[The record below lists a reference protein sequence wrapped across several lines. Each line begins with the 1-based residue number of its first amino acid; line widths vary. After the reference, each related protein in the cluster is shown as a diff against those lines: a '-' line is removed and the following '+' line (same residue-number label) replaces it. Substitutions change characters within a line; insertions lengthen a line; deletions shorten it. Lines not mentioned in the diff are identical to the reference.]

1 MTEKQACFASPHEA
15 TSGPELP
22 NLVSG
27 ETESTTTFPDDLS
40 TDFGLADRRI
50 LRHSLTEHHLA
61 VLNQRLLDRE
71 TTFL

>member
-1 MTEKQACFASPHEA
+1 MTEKQACFASPLE
-15 TSGPELP
+15 TGPAPEHVVLVADHPESANSSLESPTAGIEL
-22 NLVSG
+22 V
-27 ETESTTTFPDDLS
+27 
-40 TDFGLADRRI
+40 DRQF